1 MNGTTIEDLHF
12 DAWESSMNESDEE
25 SRNVHRLLLDYY
37 TNDEVAKDVEGPG
50 ELDLRSATL

>member
-1 MNGTTIEDLHF
+1 
-12 DAWESSMNESDEE
+12 MNESDVE

>member
-1 MNGTTIEDLHF
+1 
-12 DAWESSMNESDEE
+12 MNESDEE

-37 TNDEVAKDVEGPG
+37 TNDEVGKDVEGPG